1 MRVLTPD
8 KLRFFRIPSAGPL
21 HRWLFALS
29 LAICG
34 GDCPIVAKQLVRD
47 DAGAQSMLDAG
58 VSNMFDSTGVLFDS
72 NLANRRD
79 ARNRA
84 GAIAVAQNKLGS
96 PPLNETVALDI
107 PAQSL
112 ESALYAFGAATG
124 TEIFADG
131 SAVTGRR
138 SNDVKG
144 VLTVAQALR
153 VLLTDTGLEAHTIGA
168 HAITLSLIPQ
178 ERSKTAFYRSFSA
191 YLQNAAL
198 RQLCREEDI
207 DLGTYRIAMQ
217 LWFNDLGGVRRVEL
231 LSSTGDQARDRR
243 IQSLLQ
249 GISVGKP
256 PPRLPQ
262 PVVMVILPRSFQ
274 DSGDCTIGAVK
285 SSQSDGRDH
294 RDSAR

>member
-8 KLRFFRIPSAGPL
+8 KLRVFRIVSAGRR
-21 HRWLFALS
+21 HRWLLALV
-29 LAICG
+29 LATCG
-34 GDCPIVAKQLVRD
+34 GDCPTVAKQLVRN
-47 DAGAQSMLDAG
+47 DAEVPSTLDAG
-58 VSNMFDSTGVLFDS
+58 ISDADLFDS

-79 ARNRA
+79 AGNRA
-84 GAIAVAQNKLGS
+84 GVIAVAQNKLGS

-178 ERSKTAFYRSFSA
+178 ERSKTALYRSFSA

-231 LSSTGDQARDRR
+231 LSSTGDQTRDRR

-256 PPRLPQ
+256 PPGLPQ
-262 PVVMVILPRSFQ
+262 PVAMVILPRSFQ
-274 DSGDCTIGAVK
+274 DSGDCAIGAVK